1 MDFICIVLFL
11 ALYYLKPQE
20 WTSLFA
26 TIRFVQLV
34 MYASLATLFF
44 RERSLKARDFFRTP
58 HDWAVF
64 AFLFWLFA
72 SSTAPFEM
80 FKAEVISR
88 IIFYIV
94 TVQTL
99 FSISRLNKFLGWWT
113 GFLVITA
120 FLAIAGEYFWDP
132 LGSSDITNG
141 PMKGRLVLNL
151 SMVNNPNAL
160 AHSLAPALAMLYYCT
175 YWKRSVFLKVFGV
188 VALALVTFT
197 IWLTE
202 SKGGFLAAGITI
214 LGMLTFGR
222 PKSAQI
228 VIAGVLILA
237 GSSVLYQL
245 PRMTELNRSKTDA
258 AIQGRVASFTHGY
271 HYYQNSFAGVGHGQ
285 FMKRQLAE
293 YKLSKAPHSVYNCI
307 GSELGKVGMFLFLM
321 ILWSN
326 FRTLIFMKTQN
337 VEQERARRILFVL
350 VLSYAISGWM
360 VDFAHR
366 VSFYL
371 FTAAIAVMH
380 RLVLLDQK
388 EPDEA
393 DPKKQIATWRR
404 PSTVPVHATPGPSL
418 EHAVPLTNAALPR
431 FAFMRT
437 ENPPQP
443 PDEQGEGAI
452 HELKKKFSQGI
463 GWLDI
468 GIVLVLQKLVEMTWV
483 YCINNM

>member
-1 MDFICIVLFL
+1 MDFVCIVLFL

-26 TIRFVQLV
+26 TIRFVPLV

-58 HDWAVF
+58 HDWAIF

-72 SSTAPFEM
+72 SSTAPFEI
-80 FKAEVISR
+80 FKADVITR

-99 FSISRLNKFLGWWT
+99 FSIARLNKFLGWWT

-141 PMKGRLVLNL
+141 VMKGRLVLNL

-160 AHSLAPALAMLYYCT
+160 AHALAPALAMLYYCT

-188 VALALVTFT
+188 LALVLVTNT
-197 IWLTE
+197 ILLTE
-202 SKGGFLAAGITI
+202 SKGGFLAAGATI
-214 LGMLTFGR
+214 LAMLTFGR

-228 VIAGVLILA
+228 VIAGFLILA
-237 GSSVLYQL
+237 GSSVLYSL
-245 PRMTELNRSKTDA
+245 PRMTELNKSKTDG

-271 HYYQNSFAGVGHGQ
+271 HYYQSFAGVGHGQ
-285 FMKRQLAE
+285 FMKRQLSE
-293 YKLSKAPHSVYNCI
+293 YKLNKAPHSVYNCI
-307 GSELGKVGMFLFLM
+307 GAELGKVGMFLFLM

-337 VEQERARRILFVL
+337 VEQERARRILFALL
-350 VLSYAISGWM
+350 VSYAISGWM

-380 RLVLLDQK
+380 RLVLLNQTETE
-388 EPDEA
+388 EPDT
-393 DPKKQIATWRR
+393 KHQIKTWNR
-404 PSTVPVHATPGPSL
+404 PSAVPVLATSGPSV
-418 EHAVPLTNAALPR
+418 HSTSSALPR
-431 FAFMRT
+431 LAFMRA
-437 ENPPQP
+437 ENPPSP
-443 PDEQGEGAI
+443 PDEEGEGAI

-483 YCINNM
+483 YSIQNM